1 MSILRS
7 VSPVTFLVMLM
18 VALFAVGQGLSYPL
32 LAAILAAQGH
42 GEALIGLNAAMVP
55 VGIMVMGLTISPVT
69 ARVGARNWAIITALM
84 IAASLLAIGLVQNI
98 WAWFFFRFF
107 LGLAI
112 ASQFVIAETWIL
124 SMTPAPGRG
133 RVVGFYNFLT
143 SVGFGLGPLLLSL
156 LGTGGLAPFVA
167 AASFSLLVA
176 LLIALIYKRLPR
188 WKANA
193 AESNPWSVL
202 PLMMFLGLATVV
214 LGGFDQVIL
223 AFFALFMQSRGLDQ
237 DQALRLLTVVLAS
250 GALFLLAYGWL
261 IDALPR
267 RALWIATLACAAG
280 LPWLLLAAPVH
291 SVWMWPLAAAWG
303 CSIMPIFTLCMVE
316 LGERFTGQ
324 SLLAA
329 NGVFSLGWGL
339 GGIILPPVAGAQMQ
353 LFGSQALIWVMS
365 AIMVGMLIIAIL
377 RPAQKKLH

>member
-1 MSILRS
+1 
-7 VSPVTFLVMLM
+7 MLM

-32 LAAILAAQGH
+32 LASILAQQGH
-42 GEALIGLNAAMVP
+42 GEALIGLNAAMMP
-55 VGIMVMGLTISPVT
+55 IGILVLGLTISPIT
-69 ARVGARNWAIITALM
+69 ARLGARNWAIITALM
-84 IAASLLAIGLVQNI
+84 LAACMLAIGLIQNI
-98 WAWFFFRFF
+98 WPWFVFRFF
-107 LGLAI
+107 LGVGV

-143 SVGFGLGPLLLSL
+143 SVGFGCGPLLLSV
-156 LGTGGLAPFVA
+156 LGTGGLAPFLA
-167 AASFSLLVA
+167 AASFSILVALLVA
-176 LLIALIYKRLPR
+176 LMYKRLPR
-188 WKANA
+188 WDAHTG
-193 AESNPWSVL
+193 SSSPWSVL

-223 AFFALFMQSRGLDQ
+223 AFFALFMQDRGLDQ

-250 GALFLLAYGWL
+250 GAAFLLFYGWL

-267 RALWIATLACAAG
+267 RALWIATLGCAAG
-280 LPWLLLAAPVH
+280 LPWLLLAVPVQ
-291 SVWMWPLAAAWG
+291 SIWMWPLAAAWG

-316 LGERFTGQ
+316 LGERFAGQ

-339 GGIILPPVAGAQMQ
+339 GGIVLPPIAGAQME

-365 AIMVGMLIIAIL
+365 GVMAAMLCIALL
-377 RPAQKKLH
+377 RPIQKTLH